1 MKNILS
7 IKKLSIVITIFILL
21 AIILYP
27 KNTLIVDAGFE
38 SNINHKSSILIEQN
52 SGQVLYDNN
61 ANEKLP
67 IASVTK
73 LMTVLLTLENINNNN
88 ISLDDKILV
97 SENASGMGGSQIFL
111 DANREYELSSLL
123 KSVIVASANDSSVAL
138 AEHIAGSE
146 QNFVKLMNQKAQDLG
161 LKNTNYTNCT
171 GLPSNDGYSS
181 AYDQA
186 IILKK
191 VLSYDLYHEYSS
203 IWLEDFVH
211 PSGRITQMTNT
222 NKLSRFYEGCTGGK
236 TGSTNQAKYCLA
248 VGAERNNTKFIAVV
262 LGAENSKERFSL
274 ASNLLNYGFENFE
287 SKTLFSNSDLI
298 NKSIKIK
305 GTNELIN
312 LTAEKD
318 YSIVTNKN
326 KEINYSLNYNLP
338 NKLTSVHK
346 GQIVGNVEIVI
357 DGIIVDTINILSL
370 NDYEAATVWDY
381 FKEIINN

>member
-146 QNFVKLMNQKAQDLG
+146 QNFVN
-161 LKNTNYTNCT
+161 
-171 GLPSNDGYSS
+171 
-181 AYDQA
+181 
-186 IILKK
+186 
-191 VLSYDLYHEYSS
+191 
-203 IWLEDFVH
+203 
-211 PSGRITQMTNT
+211 
-222 NKLSRFYEGCTGGK
+222 
-236 TGSTNQAKYCLA
+236 
-248 VGAERNNTKFIAVV
+248 
-262 LGAENSKERFSL
+262 
-274 ASNLLNYGFENFE
+274 
-287 SKTLFSNSDLI
+287 
-298 NKSIKIK
+298 
-305 GTNELIN
+305 
-312 LTAEKD
+312 
-318 YSIVTNKN
+318 
-326 KEINYSLNYNLP
+326 
-338 NKLTSVHK
+338 
-346 GQIVGNVEIVI
+346 
-357 DGIIVDTINILSL
+357 
-370 NDYEAATVWDY
+370 
-381 FKEIINN
+381 